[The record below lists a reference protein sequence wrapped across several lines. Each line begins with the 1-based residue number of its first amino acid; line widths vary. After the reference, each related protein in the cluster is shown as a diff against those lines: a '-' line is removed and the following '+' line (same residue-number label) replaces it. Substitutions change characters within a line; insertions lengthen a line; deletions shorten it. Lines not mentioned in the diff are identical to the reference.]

1 MNLVHVQCYSVDP
14 SVFVRRQQVNSQQVT
29 LA

>member
-1 MNLVHVQCYSVDP
+1 MNLVHVHYSLDP